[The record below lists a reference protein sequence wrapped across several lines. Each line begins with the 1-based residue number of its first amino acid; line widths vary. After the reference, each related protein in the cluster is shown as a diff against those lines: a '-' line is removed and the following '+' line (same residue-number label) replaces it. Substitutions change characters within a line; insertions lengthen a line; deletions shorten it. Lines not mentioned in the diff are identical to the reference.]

1 MAATAHATTTKAHE
15 LYAASPAACD
25 RFVRSVHNGQDKRY
39 SGIDIPIVRLLM
51 DFRTFVR
58 TLLLR
63 WKLVAGALLAC
74 LLGAGA
80 LTALQT
86 KHYQSSATIL
96 ISFSGVTSLT
106 DLHNETDATQKLLP
120 SYATIAKGSIVAQRA
135 VDELHVPMSAGALAG
150 ETRVDF
156 LPDSLLFTITVTDT
170 DPNRVAALAGAM
182 ADQFAAIVPTLGTD
196 PDASATGKPRTT
208 SSSLFQPLARAT
220 MVERPGA
227 PNAPVTPAPSR
238 NMALGLLAGV
248 VLGIAAAL
256 TREATDRSIRN
267 REQLEQLSV
276 SPSLTELPARR
287 GSAPRF
293 GTDRSFDDAMRGLRT
308 RLLRKMGPEA
318 RRVLVTAPFGGEG
331 TTTTA
336 LNLALSFVE
345 LGEKVLLIEGNIRRP
360 AIAGLLNVTSK
371 LGLANALTDCAIPG
385 EAVHNTPVQNLFIL
399 ASQIARDDETLP
411 RSADLPDMLRD
422 LSAHFDRLVVDGPPV
437 LATADTGL
445 LADAVEVTV
454 VIVRAGRTTVDE
466 VADALHALRS
476 TDTDVVGTVLTH
488 ARASRHAKAA
498 IRTYWR
504 KPYRAKLIGA
514 S

>member
-1 MAATAHATTTKAHE
+1 M
-15 LYAASPAACD
+15 
-25 RFVRSVHNGQDKRY
+25 
-39 SGIDIPIVRLLM
+39 
-51 DFRTFVR
+51 
-58 TLLLR
+58 
-63 WKLVAGALLAC
+63 
-74 LLGAGA
+74 
-80 LTALQT
+80 
-86 KHYQSSATIL
+86 
-96 ISFSGVTSLT
+96 
-106 DLHNETDATQKLLP
+106 
-120 SYATIAKGSIVAQRA
+120 
-135 VDELHVPMSAGALAG
+135 
-150 ETRVDF
+150 
-156 LPDSLLFTITVTDT
+156 LFTITVTDT

-182 ADQFAAIVPTLGTD
+182 ADQFAAIAPTLGTD
-196 PDASATGKPRTT
+196 PARTT
-208 SSSLFQPLARAT
+208 GSSTFQPIARAT
-220 MVERPGA
+220 VVERPGV
-227 PNAPVTPAPSR
+227 PNAPVAPRPSR
-238 NMALGLLAGV
+238 NMALGLVAGV
-248 VLGIAAAL
+248 ILGIAAAL
-256 TREATDRSIRN
+256 TREATDRSIRS

-276 SPSLTELPARR
+276 SPCLTELPARR

-293 GTDRSFDDAMRGLRT
+293 GTDRSFDDAMRTLRT

-318 RRVLVTAPFGGEG
+318 RRVLVTAPSGGEG

-360 AIAGLLNVTSK
+360 AIAGLMHVQSK
-371 LGLANALTDCAIPG
+371 LGLASALADCAVPG
-385 EAVHNTPVQNLFIL
+385 EAVHDTPVQNLFVL
-399 ASQIARDDETLP
+399 ASRTARDDETLP
-411 RSADLPDMLRD
+411 RSADLPDVLQE

-445 LADAVEVTV
+445 LAGAVEVTV
-454 VIVRAGRTTVDE
+454 LVVRAGRTSVDE